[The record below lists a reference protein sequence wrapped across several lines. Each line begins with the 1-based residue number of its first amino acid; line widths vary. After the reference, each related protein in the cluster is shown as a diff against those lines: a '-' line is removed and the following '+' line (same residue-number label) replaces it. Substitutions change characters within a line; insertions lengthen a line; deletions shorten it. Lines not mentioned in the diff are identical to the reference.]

1 LTALA
6 ISESAIDSAVTAV
19 LDRFPNIS
27 FAIIF
32 KSVAY
37 GRPRIDSD
45 LDIAVAATRKLEVS
59 EKIALTQAL
68 AEATGRPI
76 DLLDLAT
83 VTELLLGQILQYGRR
98 LLGTDTQFSN
108 LIYRRLVDEADF
120 RPTQRKVLTERF
132 AIWLGK

>member
-1 LTALA
+1 MTALA